1 MVHIT
6 ISGQPGSG
14 TSTIVKML
22 EEHFSWTSLNGGQV
36 FRDEAEKRGM
46 DLASFGK
53 LCADDLSVDRMLDN
67 ELKARMISPD
77 GPQIVESRLAGRWAH
92 DLGIDCVRIWI
103 EVTLE
108 ERARRIVNREGGTI
122 EQRLSEAKNRSEI
135 DQSRF
140 SELYGI
146 NMSDLQPYSN
156 IIHGDDLDSQSVF
169 SEVINILEKRGIAN
183 V

>member
-1 MVHIT
+1 VVHVT

-36 FRDEAEKRGM
+36 FRDEAEKRGL
-46 DLASFGK
+46 DLATFGK
-53 LCADDLSVDRMLDN
+53 LCADDLSVDRMLDS
-67 ELKARMISPD
+67 ELKSRMIAPG
-77 GPQIVESRLAGRWAH
+77 GPQIVESRLAGKWAH

-108 ERARRIVNREGGTI
+108 ERAKRIVSREGGTV
-122 EQRLSEAKNRSEI
+122 EQRLNEAKTRTEM
-135 DQSRF
+135 DQARF

-146 NMSDLQPYSN
+146 DMADLQPYSN
-156 IIHGDDLDSQSVF
+156 VIQGDNLDPESVF
-169 SEVINILEKRGIAN
+169 SEVISILEERGIAN

>member
-1 MVHIT
+1 MVHVT

-14 TSTIVKML
+14 TSTIVALL
-22 EEHFSWTSLNGGQV
+22 ENHFSWKSLNGGQV

-53 LCADDLSVDRMLDN
+53 LCAEDLSVDRMLDD
-67 ELKARMISPD
+67 ELKTRMIAVD

-108 ERARRIVNREGGTI
+108 ERAKRIVTREGGTV
-122 EQRLSEAKNRSEI
+122 EQRLIEAKTRSEM

-146 NMSDLQPYSN
+146 NMSDLEPYSN
-156 IIHGDDLDSQSVF
+156 IIQGDGLDTESVF